1 MDPNKGEISQLEMF
15 PHDLLGII
23 VSKVVSI
30 SAEDYYNCILS
41 CKELG
46 ASANDERVLK
56 KVNLAPLVKKLLESI
71 IYIFLLKK
79 CLAKT
84 NPYAYY
90 IKGIIRYFIL
100 KEFQRSLLL
109 GPHNKRREERS
120 NLLVCYLI
128 TLAGKI
134 TEGKLYFIQIR
145 WIVDTTMVKTCWK
158 NIKASLHGIRV
169 ARKRRYVL
177 SLQQIKPTTFYH
189 LRDLDNTCGKSF
201 YYKRMYKFIFLVKLK
216 HYIYRVGKSAF
227 NFP

>member
-1 MDPNKGEISQLEMF
+1 MDPNKGEISQLEML

-56 KVNLAPLVKKLLESI
+56 KVNLAPLTFKGHYYLGLTTKGGKKEA
-71 IYIFLLKK
+71 IYL
-79 CLAKT
+79 
-84 NPYAYY
+84 YA
-90 IKGIIRYFIL
+90 I
-100 KEFQRSLLL
+100 LLL
-109 GPHNKRREERS
+109 S
-120 NLLVCYLI
+120 
-128 TLAGKI
+128 AGKI

-201 YYKRMYKFIFLVKLK
+201 YYKRMYKFIFLV
-216 HYIYRVGKSAF
+216 
-227 NFP
+227 